1 MCGDWLIKFKEELKV
16 FSETRYQP
24 TERQKNFHESTE
36 RFECIE
42 GGMGSGKTHA
52 LVMDAYRFARG
63 FPDAKVYVF
72 APFFEMIDY
81 LLAVWRNQIPERL
94 YKVSLMHRT
103 ISLNNGAIIA
113 FRPFNIERIQGVSPD
128 AIYIDAPGRGI
139 TGAMLKFIYRQL
151 SRGVTVRVAL

>member
-1 MCGDWLIKFKEELKV
+1 V
-16 FSETRYQP
+16 FSETKYQP
-24 TERQKNFHESTE
+24 LERQKKFHESTE

-52 LVMDAYRFARG
+52 LVMDAYKFARG

-72 APFFEMIDY
+72 APFYEMIDY

-94 YKVSLMHRT
+94 YKVSLVHLT

-113 FRPFNIERIQGVSPD
+113 FRPFDPEKLRGLRFD
-128 AIYIDAPGRGI
+128 AIYIDASGRGL